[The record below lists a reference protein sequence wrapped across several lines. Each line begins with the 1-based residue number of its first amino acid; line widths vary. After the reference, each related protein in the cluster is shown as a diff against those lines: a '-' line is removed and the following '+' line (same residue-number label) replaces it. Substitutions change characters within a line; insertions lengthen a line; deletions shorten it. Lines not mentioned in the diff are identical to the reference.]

1 MVFSNFTLK
10 RLDVM
15 ILTVERMN
23 ETIRG
28 AQAAVDRLTEALA
41 YEDAKENG
49 FRSSFTG
56 GVEDP
61 PSEQARWR
69 YSEENGAFVYTEGSE
84 SVQESSPELGTGRKE
99 KDDAHQE
106 AIRQR
111 DIDATTDKL
120 QGWSD
125 WLGAKSPPGKILDY
139 IQEARR
145 VRLHNEHDI

>member
-15 ILTVERMN
+15 VLTVERMN

-28 AQAAVDRLTEALA
+28 AQAVVDRLTEALA
-41 YEDAKENG
+41 YENAKETG
-49 FRSSFTG
+49 FRHSFTD

-61 PSEQARWR
+61 TRKFDSWGPTNTIRPEVHA
-69 YSEENGAFVYTEGSE
+69 EGSE
-84 SVQESSPELGTGRKE
+84 SVQESAPELGKGRKE

-106 AIRQR
+106 ALDHQR
-111 DIDATTDKL
+111 DLDSTTDIIK
-120 QGWSD
+120 GWTD
-125 WLGAKSPPGKILDY
+125 FLDAGSPFGKIVDY

-145 VRLHNEHDI
+145 VRLRNEI